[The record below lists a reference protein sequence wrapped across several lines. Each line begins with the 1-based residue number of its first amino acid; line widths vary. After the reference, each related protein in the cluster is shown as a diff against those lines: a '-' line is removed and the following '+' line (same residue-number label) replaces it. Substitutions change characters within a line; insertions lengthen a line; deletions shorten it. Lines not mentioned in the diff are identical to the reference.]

1 MERDAGVRLLLD
13 SHVLLWLATDDPKLG
28 SAIRTV
34 IADGSNTVLASVA
47 SLWELTIKAGL
58 GKLVLPTGFHRLLV
72 ENGLTILSI
81 DVRHIDRL
89 DHLPRHHGDPF
100 DRMLIAQAQ
109 ADGLTLVS
117 ADRTIRLYDVPVLW
131 S

>member
-1 MERDAGVRLLLD
+1 MRLLLD

-28 SAIRTV
+28 AAVRTV

-47 SLWELTIKAGL
+47 SLWELTIKAGI
-58 GKLVLPTGFHRLLV
+58 GKLILPTGFHRLLV
-72 ENGLTILSI
+72 ENGVTILPI
-81 DVRHIDRL
+81 DVHHIDRL
-89 DHLPRHHGDPF
+89 DRLPRHHGAPF

>member
-1 MERDAGVRLLLD
+1 MLLD
-13 SHVLLWLATDDPKLG
+13 SHVLLWLAADDPKLG
-28 SAIRTV
+28 PTVRMV
-34 IADGSNTVLASVA
+34 IADGSSTVLASIA
-47 SLWELTIKAGL
+47 SLWELTIKVGL
-58 GKLVLPTGFHRLLV
+58 GKLTLPAGFHRLLA
-72 ENGLTILSI
+72 ENGLTILPI

-89 DHLPRHHGDPF
+89 DRLPRHHGDPF

>member
-1 MERDAGVRLLLD
+1 MERNAGVKLLLD

-28 SAIRTV
+28 PAVRTV
-34 IADGSNTVLASVA
+34 IADGSSTVLASIA
-47 SLWELTIKAGL
+47 SLWKLTIKVGL
-58 GKLVLPTGFHRLLV
+58 GKLTLPTGFHRLLV
-72 ENGLTILSI
+72 ENGLTILPI

-89 DHLPRHHGDPF
+89 DRLPRHHGDPF

>member
-1 MERDAGVRLLLD
+1 MEGNAGVRLLLD

-28 SAIRTV
+28 PAVRTV
-34 IADGSNTVLASVA
+34 IADGSNTVLASIA

-58 GKLVLPTGFHRLLV
+58 GKLTLPTGFHRLLV
-72 ENGLTILSI
+72 ENGLTILPI
-81 DVRHIDRL
+81 NVRHIDRL
-89 DHLPRHHGDPF
+89 DSLPRHHGDPF

-117 ADRTIRLYDVPVLW
+117 ADRTIRFYDVPVLW

>member
-1 MERDAGVRLLLD
+1 MKLLLD
-13 SHVLLWLATDDPKLG
+13 SHVLLWLAADDPKLG
-28 SAIRTV
+28 PTVRMV
-34 IADGSNTVLASVA
+34 IADGSSTVLASIA
-47 SLWELTIKAGL
+47 SLWELTIKVGL
-58 GKLVLPTGFHRLLV
+58 GKLTLPAGFHRLLA
-72 ENGLTILSI
+72 ENGLTILPI

-89 DHLPRHHGDPF
+89 DRLPRHHGDPF

>member
-1 MERDAGVRLLLD
+1 MERNAGVKLLLD

-28 SAIRTV
+28 PGVRTV
-34 IADGSNTVLASVA
+34 IADGSSTVLASIA
-47 SLWELTIKAGL
+47 SLWELTVKVGL
-58 GKLVLPTGFHRLLV
+58 RKLTLPTGFHRLLV
-72 ENGLTILSI
+72 ENGLTILAI
-81 DVRHIDRL
+81 DVRHIERL
-89 DHLPRHHGDPF
+89 DRLPRHHGDPF

-117 ADRTIRLYDVPVLW
+117 ADRTIRFYDVPVLW